1 MRVSIREAAP
11 ALALLAASFVVL
23 CAPAAFSGQA
33 DKPQA
38 KDVTTAENT
47 QCVVGCEGIKHGAT
61 GTLAVEAN
69 TVRFEHEKQKA
80 EISIGSIQDIYLG
93 NESRQ
98 NITGAGKVV
107 TMAIPY
113 GGGRLLSL
121 FSHKVEVMTVEY
133 IDANGGFHGA
143 VFVLPAGHATY
154 MKKVLVAQGAK
165 TTEHMAE
172 PEEKEE
178 KKP

>member
-11 ALALLAASFVVL
+11 ALASFAAAFVLL

-33 DKPQA
+33 GKAPPT
-38 KDVTTAENT
+38 DVTTAENT
-47 QCVVGCEGIKHGAT
+47 QCVVGCEGFKNGAM
-61 GTLAVEAN
+61 GTMTVQAN
-69 TVRFEHEKQKA
+69 TLRFGQEKKKA
-80 EISIGSIQDIYLG
+80 EIGIASIQDIYLG

-98 NITGAGKVV
+98 DITGAGKVV

-113 GGGRLLSL
+113 GGGRFLSL

-133 IDANGGFHGA
+133 VDANGAFHGA

-154 MKKVLVAQGAK
+154 MKKTLVAQGAK
-165 TTEHMAE
+165 TTEHVPE
-172 PEEKEE
+172 PEPKEE